1 MRVDD
6 LLQLENLALEL
17 VWGGPELLRRE
28 IGGVTATDLLDPSE
42 YLRAGEVVLS
52 GLVWWTAR
60 GGRQKADRFAA
71 ALRNAGAVALLAG
84 VVRHGG
90 VPEEVQRACREHGIV
105 LVSVPAETT
114 FRTITDEIYLRRWG
128 ALTASPHS
136 SLPDHVRRGLERLI
150 REQAEPTEV
159 LDRIAVHLGGLPCAL
174 VTASG
179 RTVARSSA
187 APEEPAATVARSL
200 RRGERANHAV
210 GESDSPYGSWYL
222 RLPGPLAPPRPL
234 REVAEML
241 RHYRELAARDQ
252 DRRAETAA
260 TLIALLDRGDIENP
274 FIAMTLDKGAGLY
287 RIVTAAVI
295 PVRPEVAAVA
305 PDRPGATSERS
316 GATST
321 VAQAAGTPHRTN
333 PARSAPS
340 QGIPHRAGAATGAP
354 AQTRGIP
361 VLPVVAVAALSEL
374 LAHRTS
380 EPPLVA
386 ARGEHAVGIIPVSAA
401 DDLTGPCELVRS
413 CAPDV
418 ALHLGFGSAE
428 PVATLRDSLI
438 RAIHACRAGVRLGR
452 TVTTAAD
459 LTTLAELL
467 AGVPNPVRET
477 FSTQV
482 LGELLDADPA
492 RSELRATLTAFLD
505 NNGSWTRTAEALYL
519 HVNTVHYRIERI
531 EKLTGRDLSRLDDR
545 IDLRAALHARTAP
558 PHIPRAC

>member
-17 VWGGPELLRRE
+17 VWGGPELLRQE

-42 YLRAGEVVLS
+42 YLRDGEVVLS

-90 VPEEVQRACREHGIV
+90 VPEEVQRACREQGIV
-105 LVSVPAETT
+105 LMAVPAETT

-136 SLPDHVRRGLERLI
+136 SLPDHVRRGLDRLI

-159 LDRIAVHLGGLPCAL
+159 LDRIAVQLGGLPCAL

-179 RTVARSSA
+179 RTIARSSA
-187 APEEPAATVARSL
+187 APVQSPATIVRSL
-200 RRGERANHAV
+200 RRGERANHPV
-210 GESDSPYGSWYL
+210 GEADSPYDGWYL
-222 RLPGPLAPPRPL
+222 RLPGPLAPPRLL
-234 REVAEML
+234 REVAEIL
-241 RHYRELAARDQ
+241 RHYRELAAAEQ
-252 DRRAETAA
+252 DRRSETTTA
-260 TLIALLDRGDIENP
+260 LIALLDRGEIENP
-274 FIAMTLDKGAGLY
+274 AIATILEPLGPGPY
-287 RIVTAAVI
+287 RIVTAVATSAQPGGTSARSGSAGEASVQ
-295 PVRPEVAAVA
+295 PGGMSARPGTTVTTSAQPGGPSV
-305 PDRPGATSERS
+305 RPGASVAATAVPGGVLLRS
-316 GATST
+316 GA
-321 VAQAAGTPHRTN
+321 
-333 PARSAPS
+333 
-340 QGIPHRAGAATGAP
+340 
-354 AQTRGIP
+354 
-361 VLPVVAVAALSEL
+361 AVAALSEL

-386 ARGEHAVGIIPVSAA
+386 ARGEYAVGVIPESAA
-401 DDLTGPCELVRS
+401 EDLIGRYEFVRS

-418 ALHLGFGSAE
+418 GLHLGLGSVESA
-428 PVATLRDSLI
+428 ATLRDSLI
-438 RAIHACRAGVRLGR
+438 RADHACRAGAHLNRA
-452 TVTTAAD
+452 VTTAAD

-482 LGELLDADPA
+482 LGELLDNDPA
-492 RSELRATLTAFLD
+492 RIELRATLIAFLD
-505 NNGSWTRTAEALYL
+505 HNGSWTRTAEALYL

-545 IDLRAALHARTAP
+545 IDLRAALHARTAS